1 MIIFAGSDDDVCF
14 EPKESTMQEVAS
26 QQGWSDRPNE
36 VDRDARLMQAI
47 DSLRSENNQLKS
59 LVVRLSETI
68 IRNVNANGKR
78 P

>member
-1 MIIFAGSDDDVCF
+1 
-14 EPKESTMQEVAS
+14 MQEVAS

-68 IRNVNANGKR
+68 IRNVTANGKR